1 VVDAAPGLD
10 VVALALGV
18 GGAGAA
24 LPLQPATG
32 QANITAVIAPRMR
45 SDRMAVMVPPRLT
58 PTSGGPQAG
67 PIGRDLRL
75 CPPAGRRERLRADE
89 SWRTIMTYRIA
100 INGFGR
106 IGRNYLRRLLAK
118 DMANAG
124 LQVVA
129 INDLYDTGTLAHLL
143 EYDSTFGRLDAEV
156 GHDGDM
162 LNLGWHSIPTFA
174 ERRPD
179 ALPWAD
185 LQVDLVI
192 EATGKLRTRDDA
204 ALHLKA
210 GAGRVLI
217 SAPGKG
223 VDATLVPGV
232 NADTYD
238 PIHHQ
243 IVSAASCTT
252 NCVAPLIKVLH
263 EAFGIE
269 HGYLTTVHAY
279 TNDQNVLDAPH
290 KDPRRARAAAV
301 NIIPTSTGA
310 AKAVGLV
317 LPELAGRLDGVALR
331 VPVVDGS
338 ISDLT
343 LQLGTEATVEQI
355 NGAVAAVSAP
365 GKPMAGI
372 IRYSEAPLVST
383 DIVGDPASCVF
394 DAGLTQAQGRLV
406 KVFGWYDNE
415 WGYTNR
421 LVDLTMQMS
430 RR

>member
-1 VVDAAPGLD
+1 MRSQSVSTIGF
-10 VVALALGV
+10 GT
-18 GGAGAA
+18 GAHNSFFCASSANAVSMYPIMAA
-24 LPLQPATG
+24 L
-32 QANITAVIAPRMR
+32 NV
-45 SDRMAVMVPPRLT
+45 
-58 PTSGGPQAG
+58 
-67 PIGRDLRL
+67 
-75 CPPAGRRERLRADE
+75 
-89 SWRTIMTYRIA
+89 
-100 INGFGR
+100 
-106 IGRNYLRRLLAK
+106 
-118 DMANAG
+118 
-124 LQVVA
+124 
-129 INDLYDTGTLAHLL
+129 
-143 EYDSTFGRLDAEV
+143 
-156 GHDGDM
+156 
-162 LNLGWHSIPTFA
+162 GWHTIPTFA

-179 ALPWAD
+179 ELPWGALD
-185 LQVDLVI
+185 VDLVI
-192 EATGKLRTRDDA
+192 ESTGKLRSRDDA

-217 SAPGKG
+217 SAPGRN

-232 NADTYD
+232 NADSYD
-238 PIHHQ
+238 PVRHQ

-252 NCVAPLIKVLH
+252 NCVAPLVKVLH
-263 EAFGIE
+263 DAFVIE

-290 KDPRRARAAAV
+290 KDPRRARAAGV

-343 LQLGTEATVEQI
+343 LQLGTEVTVEQI
-355 NGAVAAVSAP
+355 NQAVATAAGGP
-365 GKPMAGI
+365 LAGI
-372 IRYSEAPLVST
+372 IRYTEAPLVST

-394 DAGLTQAQGRLV
+394 DARLTQASGRLV

-421 LVDLTMQMS
+421 LVDLTQQMA

>member
-1 VVDAAPGLD
+1 
-10 VVALALGV
+10 
-18 GGAGAA
+18 
-24 LPLQPATG
+24 
-32 QANITAVIAPRMR
+32 
-45 SDRMAVMVPPRLT
+45 
-58 PTSGGPQAG
+58 
-67 PIGRDLRL
+67 
-75 CPPAGRRERLRADE
+75 
-89 SWRTIMTYRIA
+89 MTYRIA

-106 IGRNYLRRLLAK
+106 IGRNYLRRLADKEL
-118 DMANAG
+118 ANAG

-129 INDLYDTGTLAHLL
+129 INDLYDAATLAHLL
-143 EYDSTFGRLDAEV
+143 QYDSTFGRLEDEV
-156 GHDGDM
+156 SYDDDK
-162 LNLGWHSIPTFA
+162 LIVGWHCIPTYS

-179 ALPWAD
+179 ALPSGD
-185 LQVDLVI
+185 LGVDLVI
-192 EATGKLRTRDDA
+192 ESTGKLRTRDDA

-238 PIHHQ
+238 PVRHQ

-252 NCVAPLIKVLH
+252 NCVAPLVKVLH

-269 HGYLTTVHAY
+269 RGYLTTVHAY

-290 KDPRRARAAAV
+290 KDPRRARAAGV

-343 LQLGTEATVEQI
+343 LELGTEVTAAQI
-355 NGAVAAVSAP
+355 NDAVAASAVA
-365 GKPMAGI
+365 GGPMQGI
-372 IRYSEAPLVST
+372 IRYAEAPLVST

-394 DAGLTQAQGRLV
+394 DARLTQAQGRLA

-421 LVDLTMQMS
+421 LVDLTMQMAE
-430 RR
+430 R

>member
-1 VVDAAPGLD
+1 
-10 VVALALGV
+10 
-18 GGAGAA
+18 
-24 LPLQPATG
+24 
-32 QANITAVIAPRMR
+32 
-45 SDRMAVMVPPRLT
+45 
-58 PTSGGPQAG
+58 
-67 PIGRDLRL
+67 
-75 CPPAGRRERLRADE
+75 
-89 SWRTIMTYRIA
+89 MTYRVA

-106 IGRNYLRRLLAK
+106 IGRNYLRCVLER
-118 DMANAG
+118 G
-124 LQVVA
+124 LVGRDITVVA
-129 INDLYDTGTLAHLL
+129 VNDLWDPGTLAHLL

-156 GHDGDM
+156 GYDDDQ
-162 LNLGWHSIPTFA
+162 LLVGWHRIPTFA
-174 ERRPD
+174 GRTPD
-179 ALPWAD
+179 LLPWGE
-185 LQVDLVI
+185 LGVDLVI
-192 EATGKLRTRDDA
+192 EATGKLRSRDDA

-217 SAPGKG
+217 SAPGKN

-238 PIHHQ
+238 PVRHQ

-252 NCVAPLIKVLH
+252 NCVAPLVKVLH
-263 EAFGIE
+263 DAFVIE

-290 KDPRRARAAAV
+290 KDPRRARAAGV

-343 LQLGTEATVEQI
+343 LQLGTEVTVEQI
-355 NGAVAAVSAP
+355 NQAVATAAGGP
-365 GKPMAGI
+365 LAGI
-372 IRYSEAPLVST
+372 IRYTEAPLVST

-394 DAGLTQAQGRLV
+394 DARLTQASGRLV

-421 LVDLTMQMS
+421 LVDLTKQMS